1 MAKNNVK
8 NPKGFFFL
16 CWELLKNRVGR
27 KWNVPEKA
35 TPVLGSACHRLLKA
49 SNMVLVTLQYPVQ
62 TRLYFPA
69 SWFFAP
75 LPTMPVYSRHRPLP
89 SFYFLPL
96 HIFSFEGRGQFYSN
110 CRSSSRVT
118 GSARSSESCL
128 LRREVTK

>member
-35 TPVLGSACHRLLKA
+35 TPVLGSACHRLMKA

-69 SWFFAP
+69 SWFLAP
-75 LPTMPVYSRHRPLP
+75 LPTLSVYSRHRPP
-89 SFYFLPL
+89 PL
-96 HIFSFEGRGQFYSN
+96 LLLSTLTYIFF
-110 CRSSSRVT
+110 
-118 GSARSSESCL
+118 
-128 LRREVTK
+128 